1 MKILYVTTI
10 SNTINSFLIPHI
22 RLLIEQGHEV
32 DIACNKE
39 MDLEEELIHLGCH
52 IHLIEFQ
59 RIPLKK
65 ENIIAYKKIKK
76 LVIDEG
82 YNLIHTHTPIA
93 SFVTRV
99 ACRKIKN
106 VRVLYTAHG
115 FHFYKGAPIKNWIVY
130 YLMERIAAK
139 WTDGIITINNEDF
152 ESSKKFHIRDNGRV
166 FLIPG
171 IGVDTSQYKSI
182 SLEEKKKLRRE
193 NGYKEND
200 FLLIYAAEL
209 NGNKNQE
216 FLIENVALLKKSYP
230 TIKLLLA
237 GDGEL
242 MSDYEKYIDRLNV
255 RDNVNLL
262 GYRSDLAKIIPM
274 CDVGVSASLRE
285 GLGINIIEYMSCKLP
300 VVASENRGH
309 KEIIK
314 NGENGFLYK
323 VNNSNHFNK
332 LIENLYID
340 RSLKEKLGAN
350 AVDSIDKFSIKN
362 SKKVMG
368 ELYSL
373 YTINEDEPY
382 KEKKMV
388 AD

>member
-39 MDLEEELIHLGCH
+39 MDLEEELIYLGCN

-59 RIPLKK
+59 RTPLKK
-65 ENIIAYKKIKK
+65 ENIISYKKIKK
-76 LVIDEG
+76 LVIDEA
-82 YNLIHTHTPIA
+82 YDLIHTHTPVA
-93 SFVTRV
+93 SFVTRL
-99 ACRKIKN
+99 ACRNIENVKI
-106 VRVLYTAHG
+106 LYTAHG
-115 FHFYKGAPIKNWIVY
+115 FHFYKGAPIKNWILF
-130 YLMERIAAK
+130 YLMEKTAAK

-152 ESSKKFHIRDNGRV
+152 KLSKKFNIRKNGQV

-171 IGVDTSQYKSI
+171 IGVDTSQFKSLT
-182 SLEEKKKLRRE
+182 LEEKKKLRSE
-193 NGYKEND
+193 FGYKEDD

-209 NGNKNQE
+209 NRNKNQE
-216 FLIENVALLKKSYP
+216 FLIKNVALLKKSYP
-230 TIKLLLA
+230 NIKLLLA

-242 MSDYEKYIDRLNV
+242 KKVYEKYIDMLNV

-262 GYRSDLAKIIPM
+262 GYRSDLAKIVPM

-285 GLGINIIEYMSCKLP
+285 GLGINIIEYMSCELP

-314 NGENGFLYK
+314 NGENGFLFK
-323 VNNSNHFNK
+323 MDNSNYFNK

-340 RSLKEKLGAN
+340 SSLIEKLGAN
-350 AVDSIDKFSIKN
+350 AVDSIDKFSIEN

-368 ELYSL
+368 EIYSL
-373 YTINEDEPY
+373 YTINEDDLY
-382 KEKKMV
+382 KEKKMIV
-388 AD
+388 D